1 MNLFDDNLMSRGL
14 MRPQFSTLTNPAFQP
29 FLYRPH
35 IKFKAAA
42 NLTEESLSEWRF
54 DSRLGWGHVTYL
66 KIICA
71 LSLTAW
77 LLIGAA
83 TALPSQGPSQLD
95 LEYHLTILQ
104 PSTHI
109 MDVEIDVGNAT
120 GAALDFVMPAWAPG
134 RYAIYNFSKNVQ
146 QFSAT
151 TATGAPAPWLQTDK
165 QTWRVDTSGIGVVV
179 RVRYRVYENDLTGSF
194 SQLDTSHANIDGPCV
209 FMYIDGHKADPITLT
224 VQPPAEW
231 GAAVPLYS
239 GFSDSPAERTFH
251 AANYDL
257 LVDTPIEI
265 APRLHVQQFR
275 NRGKLFR
282 VVVHNLGEPAG
293 SKAEWMQPLTDGIHK
308 LVKAEMAGMP
318 APDFST
324 YTFLIHFSPFIE
336 YGDGMEHLNSTQI
349 VVHGEAAAS
358 VNEALETV
366 AHEFFHLWNV
376 KRIRPA
382 GLGPFDYTREVYTPS
397 LWFAEGVTSYFSY
410 LGLLR
415 SGLWT
420 QDQFLKRLAFEARE
434 LRNQP
439 GRKLMSAERS
449 SLDAWYFDRTPQ
461 MQQTNF
467 ANTTISYYNKGAL
480 LGLLLDL
487 EVRARTN
494 GEKSLHDVMRLLYR
508 RFYLSPAATYY
519 LPGKGYTETDLID
532 AFNSVTGSDFA
543 DFFSHFV
550 QGADPLPYA
559 ATLSLAGMQ
568 LQTSVKPNTPPA
580 LGVLFDETEVG
591 VEVRAV
597 LHGGAAERAGIS
609 RGDVL
614 TAVDGLSLASQN
626 LEGRLRIYPPG
637 AKVPFTLIRLGEEKT
652 VWVTLDPPLPN
663 DFQITPLDNAT
674 PAQIKVRNAWLNG
687 DAALQP

>member
-1 MNLFDDNLMSRGL
+1 LFDEILINLDVSKPQCSTFSKTAIQLSPECPTNRRSPNTARAPEAGTELRRDSIALVERFSYRGIVWAL
-14 MRPQFSTLTNPAFQP
+14 CLVAGLLVAARSAPASDKP
-29 FLYRPH
+29 R
-35 IKFKAAA
+35 
-42 NLTEESLSEWRF
+42 
-54 DSRLGWGHVTYL
+54 
-66 KIICA
+66 
-71 LSLTAW
+71 
-77 LLIGAA
+77 
-83 TALPSQGPSQLD
+83 QLD
-95 LEYHLTILQ
+95 LQYRLTLTQ
-104 PSTHI
+104 PSVHI
-109 MDVEIDVGNAT
+109 MDVEIDVTKAT
-120 GAALDFVMPAWAPG
+120 GRQLDFAMPAWAPG

-151 TATGAPAPWLQTDK
+151 TSTGVPVPWAQTDK
-165 QTWRVDTSGIGVVV
+165 QTWRVNTSGGGAI
-179 RVRYRVYENDLTGSF
+179 RVRYRVYGNDLTGSF
-194 SQLDTSHANIDGPCV
+194 SQFDSTHANIDGGCV
-209 FMYIDGHKADPITLT
+209 FMYIRGHKADPITLT

-231 GAAVPLYS
+231 GPAVPIYS

-257 LVDTPIEI
+257 LVDTPMEI
-265 APRLHVQQFR
+265 APNLHVEQFQ
-275 NRGKLFR
+275 NGGKLFR
-282 VVVHNLGEPAG
+282 VVVHSMEEPAG
-293 SKAEWMQPLTDGIHK
+293 SKAGWMQPLTDGIQK
-308 LVKAEMAGMP
+308 VVKSEMAGMP
-318 APDFST
+318 EPDFST

-336 YGDGMEHLNSTQI
+336 YGDGMEHLNSTQVI
-349 VVHGEAAAS
+349 VHGEAAAS

-382 GLGPFDYTREVYTPS
+382 GLGPFDYTKEVYTPS

-415 SGLWT
+415 AGIWN
-420 QDQFLKRLAFEARE
+420 QDQFLKRLAAEARE
-434 LRNQP
+434 LRDEP

-449 SLDAWYFDRTPQ
+449 SLDAWYFDRSPQ

-487 EVRARTN
+487 EVRSRTH
-494 GEKSLHDVMRLLYR
+494 GGKTLRDVMNLLYQ

-519 LPGKGYTETDLID
+519 LRGKGYTEKDLID
-532 AFNSVTGSDFA
+532 AFNSVTDSDFTG
-543 DFFSHFV
+543 FFARYV
-550 QGADPLPYA
+550 QGTDPLPYS
-559 ATLSLAGMQ
+559 ATLGLAGMQ

-614 TAVDGLSLASQN
+614 TAVDGLSLASQS
-626 LEGRLRIYPPG
+626 LQSRLRIYPAG
-637 AKVPFTLIRLGEEKT
+637 AKVPVTLVRLGEEKT

-663 DFQITPLDNAT
+663 DFQIVPSDNAT
-674 PAQIKVRNAWLNG
+674 PDQLKIRNAWLNG
-687 DAALQP
+687 IAGKVM